1 MGERADPAGRGR
13 RPQLPEELRP
23 AAPLRGLAEW
33 VAVREDAAIDV
44 RPPTADEYRQAAE
57 LRAALRFYARRSEG
71 IARRH
76 GLTPRQYHLLLM
88 IKGAPD
94 GSQRST
100 VTGIADSLQLT
111 QSSVTELVTRAQEA
125 GLIERVGSERDGRV
139 VHLLLT
145 PLAEEKLAAV
155 VTEHGPD
162 RRRLLEILSTLDRES
177 NSD

>member
-1 MGERADPAGRGR
+1 MRLADPA
-13 RPQLPEELRP
+13 
-23 AAPLRGLAEW
+23 
-33 VAVREDAAIDV
+33 AVREDAPIDTAI
-44 RPPTADEYRQAAE
+44 PTAEEYRQAAE

-76 GLTPRQYHLLLM
+76 GITPRQYHLLLL
-88 IKGAPD
+88 IKGSPD

-100 VTGIADSLQLT
+100 VTGIAERLQLT

-125 GLIERVGSERDGRV
+125 GLIERVASERDGRV

-162 RRRLLEILSTLDRES
+162 RRRLLEILSTLDRGPGAG
-177 NSD
+177 